1 MKKFKNL
8 SKENVLVENKRMKFL
23 KLKNR
28 VTRIYSSVQFN
39 IRIKASEERITELK
53 DKTTESLEE
62 TTQSEQ

>member
-1 MKKFKNL
+1 MKL
-8 SKENVLVENKRMKFL
+8 L

-28 VTRIYSSVQFN
+28 VTRIYRSIQFN
-39 IRIKASEERITELK
+39 IRIKVSEERITELK